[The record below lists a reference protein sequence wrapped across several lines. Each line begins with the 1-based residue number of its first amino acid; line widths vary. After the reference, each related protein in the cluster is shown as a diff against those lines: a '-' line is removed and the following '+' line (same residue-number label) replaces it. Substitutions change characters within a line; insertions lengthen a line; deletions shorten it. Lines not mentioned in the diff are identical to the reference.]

1 MNRTSIRVTGIIAM
15 AILVMACG
23 SRGGGDATTQ
33 PSADGGQTGAS
44 ASAGASAGLTGTL
57 DVWTQPQGDEERA
70 IKAIGAAFEEA
81 NPGVEFKLL
90 VSSED
95 TYATKVNTALQA
107 KAPPDIA
114 ALEDRT
120 WMQAGKV
127 VQLDDKL
134 VEWGVDVT
142 DFNPGGI
149 GRGTPKGTLESGLYG
164 VGEFLGG
171 NILVYNK
178 ALLDAAGIAHPPADR
193 SLTIDEYDALCRAVA
208 KPDPDPNKA
217 IFGCSMPE
225 WGITIQA
232 KDVFGADGRSAIGNM
247 NSPEM
252 VHAFDVAAGLIRD
265 KMAPSP
271 QLLEAASESDM
282 FASGRLGI
290 TWSDFTETPKYLE
303 NAVDFGIAPFYVIND
318 GENFVDT
325 WTSPWGTFVDSE
337 DQALALEFLKF
348 IATDAQRIRPTVSA
362 DPPLSMTVA
371 AEIGY
376 GTDDPVKA
384 AYLEVLES
392 AAKPQVFVP
401 PGVEAWDPAEV
412 MRLLVDEGRTD
423 TQAIL
428 DAQAQAS
435 QPELDEAWER
445 FDDIEG

>member
-1 MNRTSIRVTGIIAM
+1 MKRTTLTRATGLIAI
-15 AILVMACG
+15 AVIAAACG
-23 SRGGGDATTQ
+23 SRGNVDATPA
-33 PSADGGQTGAS
+33 PSTGAGPSGGS
-44 ASAGASAGLTGTL
+44 AAPAALSGTL

-90 VSSED
+90 VVGED
-95 TYATKVNTALQA
+95 TYVTKVNTAIQA

-127 VQLDDKL
+127 VRLDDKL
-134 VEWGVDVT
+134 TEWGVDVA

-178 ALLDAAGIAHPPADR
+178 ALLDDAGVAHPPADR
-193 SLTIDEYDALCRAVA
+193 SLSIDEYAELCRAVA

-225 WGITIQA
+225 WGITIQS
-232 KDVFGADGRSAIGNM
+232 KDVYGEDGRTALGNM

-252 VHAFDVAAGLIRD
+252 VHAFDVGSALIRD

-271 QLLEAASESDM
+271 QLLEAASESDL

-290 TWSDFTETPKYLE
+290 T
-303 NAVDFGIAPFYVIND
+303 
-318 GENFVDT
+318 
-325 WTSPWGTFVDSE
+325 
-337 DQALALEFLKF
+337 
-348 IATDAQRIRPTVSA
+348 
-362 DPPLSMTVA
+362 
-371 AEIGY
+371 
-376 GTDDPVKA
+376 
-384 AYLEVLES
+384 
-392 AAKPQVFVP
+392 
-401 PGVEAWDPAEV
+401 
-412 MRLLVDEGRTD
+412 
-423 TQAIL
+423 
-428 DAQAQAS
+428 
-435 QPELDEAWER
+435 
-445 FDDIEG
+445 